1 MQINNTIVTW
11 IAPNEGKVLQSKL
24 TGEIYTSGLYL
35 AKSLSPSDFDEV
47 MIDEIDRSEE
57 QEDDD

>member
-1 MQINNTIVTW
+1 MQINSTIVTW
-11 IAPNEGKVLQSKL
+11 IAPDEGKVLQSKL
-24 TGEIYTSGLYL
+24 TGKIYTSVLYL

>member
-1 MQINNTIVTW
+1 MQINSTIVTW
-11 IAPNEGKVLQSKL
+11 IAPDEGKVLQSKL
-24 TGEIYTSGLYL
+24 TGEIYTSVLYL